1 MSNLEELRKVAKG
14 ERELKKQ
21 KERIELLKEIRSDYE
36 REGRA
41 YNSPLSVLEKISAS
55 ALFMGKSPLNSVR
68 NLDSH
73 ILTEIRSY
81 DEKKGKMEEL
91 RAKIM
96 ASVGNSKNGVMTRSR
111 TRTLKATAATGGA
124 GAASDRIISFNANI
138 NVSSNK
144 NKNRNRTNKNAF
156 NLKNILNALNEN
168 MKR

>member
-1 MSNLEELRKVAKG
+1 MSNLDEIRRLAKG
-14 ERELKKQ
+14 EKELKKQ

-41 YNSPLSVLEKISAS
+41 YNSPLSVLEKMSAS

-68 NLDSH
+68 NLDGH
-73 ILTEIRSY
+73 ILAEIRSY

-91 RAKIM
+91 REKIM
-96 ASVGNSKNGVMTRSR
+96 ASITNSKNGPMTRSR
-111 TRTLKATAATGGA
+111 ARTLKATAATGGA
-124 GAASDRIISFNANI
+124 GAASGRRISFNANAP
-138 NVSSNK
+138 SNK
-144 NKNRNRTNKNAF
+144 NSNRNRTNKNTF